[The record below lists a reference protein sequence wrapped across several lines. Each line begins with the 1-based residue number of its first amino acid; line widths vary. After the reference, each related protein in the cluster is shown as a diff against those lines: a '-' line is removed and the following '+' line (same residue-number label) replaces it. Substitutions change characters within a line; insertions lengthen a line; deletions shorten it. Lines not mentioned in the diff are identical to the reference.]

1 MKLPW
6 FKQFGI
12 LFIPVSL
19 TGWVIFFC
27 GIALLVYTFID
38 IDSRSHSAS
47 DTLMNFAFYLLIIGA
62 VYSLIGLIASRSYRH
77 DADGKKREK

>member
-6 FKQFGI
+6 FKQFGF

-27 GIALLVYTFID
+27 GIALIVYAFID

-62 VYSLIGLIASRSYRH
+62 IYSLIGLIASRSNRH
-77 DADGKKREK
+77 NPDNKNHRK